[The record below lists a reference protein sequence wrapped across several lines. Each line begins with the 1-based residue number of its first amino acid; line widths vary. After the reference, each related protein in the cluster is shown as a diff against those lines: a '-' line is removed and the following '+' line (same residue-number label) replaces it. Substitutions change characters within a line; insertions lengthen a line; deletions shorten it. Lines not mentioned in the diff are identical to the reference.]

1 MSSINYDLKNIRGVV
16 FDIDGVLSPSTIPL
30 SPTGEPMRMVNI
42 KDGYAIQL
50 AVKHGL
56 HIAILSGAKTHAV
69 DVRFRGLGVT
79 DVFLGAAV
87 KLPVLKQWMSD
98 HGLEPEQVAYAG
110 DDIPD
115 LHVMSYVGL
124 GVAPSDAA
132 PEIKAAAG
140 YISPYAGGYGVGRD
154 LLEQIM
160 KVQGKWLD
168 DRHAFGW

>member
-1 MSSINYDLKNIRGVV
+1 MSSIDYDLKQIRGVV

-30 SPTGEPMRMVNI
+30 APSGEPMRMVNI

-56 HIAILSGAKTHAV
+56 RIAILSGAKTQAI

-87 KLPVLKQWMSD
+87 KLPVLQQWMRER
-98 HGLEPEQVAYAG
+98 GLSPNEVAYAG

-115 LHVMSYVGL
+115 LHVIGHVGL
-124 GVAPSDAA
+124 GVAPADAA
-132 PEIKAAAG
+132 PEVKQAAR
-140 YISPYAGGYGVGRD
+140 YISPCAGGYGVGRD

-160 KVQGKWLD
+160 KAQGLWLD
-168 DRHAFGW
+168 NRHAFGW

>member
-1 MSSINYDLKNIRGVV
+1 MSSIDYDLRRIRGVV

-30 SPTGEPMRMVNI
+30 APSGEPMRMVNI

-56 HIAILSGAKTHAV
+56 HIAILSGAKTQAI
-69 DVRFRGLGVT
+69 DVQFRGLGVT

-87 KLPVLKQWMSD
+87 KLPVLQQWMRD
-98 HGLEPEQVAYAG
+98 RGLSPEEVAYAG

-115 LHVMSYVGL
+115 LHVIGHVGL
-124 GVAPSDAA
+124 GVAPADAA
-132 PEIKAAAG
+132 PEVKQAAR
-140 YISPYAGGYGVGRD
+140 YISPCAGGYGVGRD

-160 KVQGKWLD
+160 KAQGLWLD

>member
-1 MSSINYDLKNIRGVV
+1 MSSIDYDLRRIRGVV

-30 SPTGEPMRMVNI
+30 APSGEPMRMVNI

-56 HIAILSGAKTHAV
+56 HIAILSGAKTQAI

-87 KLPVLKQWMSD
+87 KLPVLQQWMRD
-98 HGLEPEQVAYAG
+98 RGLSPEEVAYAG

-115 LHVMSYVGL
+115 LHVIGHVGL
-124 GVAPSDAA
+124 GVAPADAA
-132 PEIKAAAG
+132 PEVKQAAR
-140 YISPYAGGYGVGRD
+140 YISPCAGGYGVGRD

-160 KVQGKWLD
+160 KAQGLWLD
-168 DRHAFGW
+168 DRQAFGW

>member
-1 MSSINYDLKNIRGVV
+1 MSSIDYDLRRIRGVV

-30 SPTGEPMRMVNI
+30 APSGEPMRMVNI

-56 HIAILSGAKTHAV
+56 HIAILSGAKTQAI

-87 KLPVLKQWMSD
+87 KLPVLQQWMRD
-98 HGLEPEQVAYAG
+98 RGLSPEEVAYAG

-115 LHVMSYVGL
+115 LHVIGHVGL
-124 GVAPSDAA
+124 GVAPADAA
-132 PEIKAAAG
+132 PEVKQAAR
-140 YISPYAGGYGVGRD
+140 YISPCAGGYGVGRD

-160 KVQGKWLD
+160 KAQRLWLD

>member
-1 MSSINYDLKNIRGVV
+1 MSSIDYDLRRIRGVV

-30 SPTGEPMRMVNI
+30 APSGEPMRMVNI

-56 HIAILSGAKTHAV
+56 HIAILSGAKTQAI
-69 DVRFRGLGVT
+69 DARFRGLGVT

-87 KLPVLKQWMSD
+87 KLPVLQQWMRD
-98 HGLEPEQVAYAG
+98 RGLSPEEVAYAG

-115 LHVMSYVGL
+115 LHVIGHVGL
-124 GVAPSDAA
+124 GVAPADAA
-132 PEIKAAAG
+132 PEVKQAAR
-140 YISPYAGGYGVGRD
+140 YISPCAGGYGVGRD

-160 KVQGKWLD
+160 KAQGLWLD